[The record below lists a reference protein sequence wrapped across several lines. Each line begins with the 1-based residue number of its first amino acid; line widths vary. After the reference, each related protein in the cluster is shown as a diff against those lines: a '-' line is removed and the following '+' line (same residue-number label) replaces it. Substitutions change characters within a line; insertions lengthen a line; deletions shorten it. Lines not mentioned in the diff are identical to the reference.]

1 MTWLVLVICLAVS
14 FFVSGTETGIL
25 SLHRLRL
32 RRLARQKDRA
42 AIQLQRI
49 LEQPA
54 RLLVTALV
62 ITGLLNIV
70 ALVLLVNFFVGWLG
84 WPGYFVTLAVALP
97 LFLLVAELLPQAIF
111 RRIAY
116 RELALLAVPLEL
128 TAAIL
133 GPFINIG
140 ASIARCFPGLKRPP
154 DIFVAREDLKNVTSE
169 IERVGMLSSMERQM
183 IHNVVDFRSVKVRD
197 VMIPISSVVTV
208 RPETTIEQLIELSRV
223 HRFDRYPVLGP
234 QDEIV
239 GVVNV
244 FDILV
249 EQKSLSAV
257 RDYLR
262 RTLTVKP
269 EDQAPTVLRRL
280 RAAPST
286 LGVVVDQQ
294 GATLG
299 IVSVE
304 DLLSPLVKVVA

>member
-1 MTWLVLVICLAVS
+1 MTWLVLVICLAIS
-14 FFVSGTETGIL
+14 FFASGMETGIL

-54 RLLVTALV
+54 RLMVTALV
-62 ITGLLNIV
+62 ITGLLNII
-70 ALVLLVNFFVGWLG
+70 ALALLVNFFVGWFG
-84 WPGYFVTLAVALP
+84 WPGYLVTLAVALP

-116 RELALLAVPLEL
+116 RELALLAVQLEL
-128 TAAIL
+128 AAAIL
-133 GPFINIG
+133 GPFINVG
-140 ASIARCFPGLKRPP
+140 ASIASRFPGLKRPRE
-154 DIFVAREDLKNVTSE
+154 IFVAREDLKNVTSE
-169 IERVGMLSSMERQM
+169 IERMGMLSSMERQM

-197 VMIPISSVVTV
+197 VMVPISSVVTV

-223 HRFDRYPVLGP
+223 SRFDRYPVLGP

-249 EQKSLSAV
+249 EQKSLSTV

-269 EDQAPTVLRRL
+269 DDQAPTVLRRL

-286 LGVVVDQQ
+286 LGVVVDLQ
-294 GATLG
+294 GTTLG